1 MDSRAF
7 FSPDGVTAD
16 VSTAIELALIF
27 KGSPFEYL
35 RLPSVSLA
43 ELYKHT
49 VATLERLKPSD
60 SET

>member
-1 MDSRAF
+1 M
-7 FSPDGVTAD
+7 TAD